1 MIRKF
6 TIPRSSII
14 ALAAVAL
21 INLLGASDC
30 ARVENSVTAPG
41 SGDAL
46 SAPARTECVELCN
59 RAARVALFEE
69 NAVHD
74 QNLRECS
81 GNRECLQQEAQRHA
95 EAKQRIRDRFNEC
108 VESCHDQGG
117 GSGGQ

>member
-46 SAPARTECVELCN
+46 SAPARSECVQLCN
-59 RAARVALFEE
+59 RTTRMALVEE
-69 NAVHD
+69 NGRHD
-74 QNLRECS
+74 QTLRECS
-81 GNRECLQQEAQRHA
+81 GNRECLQQEVQRHA
-95 EAKQRIRDRFNEC
+95 EALERIRAGHNEC